1 MQVEAGRE
9 AGLAVCKSTGP
20 VGRLACFEHLGA
32 RASLPAFHAV
42 SCRLLI
48 YDRWPSSTAI
58 FPSTR
63 RRRCIHTEAKDGR
76 RSRATGYFRG
86 NRAVRASSRSPRVVY
101 IYVCMYIR
109 GGRGRQAG
117 RQPVSP
123 RMVVAIDRF
132 VGGCSGILGGWM
144 LIIDS
149 SSFSRFAH
157 NIRFEFGHILYLR
170 EEECIC
176 NFDLIES
183 KRV

>member
-1 MQVEAGRE
+1 M
-9 AGLAVCKSTGP
+9 
-20 VGRLACFEHLGA
+20 
-32 RASLPAFHAV
+32 
-42 SCRLLI
+42 
-48 YDRWPSSTAI
+48 
-58 FPSTR
+58 
-63 RRRCIHTEAKDGR
+63 
-76 RSRATGYFRG
+76 
-86 NRAVRASSRSPRVVY
+86 
-101 IYVCMYIR
+101 
-109 GGRGRQAG
+109 
-117 RQPVSP
+117 
-123 RMVVAIDRF
+123 AIDRF

>member
-48 YDRWPSSTAI
+48 YDRWPSSTAL

-63 RRRCIHTEAKDGR
+63 RRRCIHTKAKDGR

-109 GGRGRQAG
+109 GGGGGRQAG
-117 RQPVSP
+117 NLFLRGWSW
-123 RMVVAIDRF
+123 RLIDSLVGAAEF
-132 VGGCSGILGGWM
+132 WVGGC
-144 LIIDS
+144 
-149 SSFSRFAH
+149 
-157 NIRFEFGHILYLR
+157 
-170 EEECIC
+170 
-176 NFDLIES
+176 
-183 KRV
+183 